1 MNSAAEIMSYAYYA
15 DAFPKGLFPF
25 RCLVPLAATAL
36 DIVRLSKKRRKVS
49 QCQQRQDWSPATQHR
64 GHGASTG
71 ASSFFGFPK
80 PWASMSFF
88 ACKRKQGAQGK
99 AKQGAQGKTGHT
111 VPCSRNRCCIALFG
125 VSVLSRG
132 PNEILRTSRHAP
144 HPRCLCGNTRWS
156 CHPAAV
162 QPKAIKTHLNFF
174 FGSDATDDFL
184 CFRGTAV
191 FLYPRISP
199 LSFSLSALSCHRE

>member
-1 MNSAAEIMSYAYYA
+1 MNSAAEIMSYAYA

-36 DIVRLSKKRRKVS
+36 DIVRLSKKRRK
-49 QCQQRQDWSPATQHR
+49 SPATQHR

-99 AKQGAQGKTGHT
+99 AGHT

-174 FGSDATDDFL
+174 FGTSYASEARRSSCTPAFRRSHSL
-184 CFRGTAV
+184 CLPCPAIWNEEQF
-191 FLYPRISP
+191 PRQLGLLLNTSQY
-199 LSFSLSALSCHRE
+199 SSCRN